1 MKKVAGKPGAGE
13 SYNEI
18 IMAAGEQFC
27 SEPLIGVALA
37 ELTVLV
43 EFMEACNEGSL

>member
-1 MKKVAGKPGAGE
+1 MKVVCSDPGVGE
-13 SYNEI
+13 WNKI

-27 SEPLIGVALA
+27 SEPLTGAALA